1 VAADPSLPDKEECT
15 VRRKTISLISNQKK
29 AREDT
34 SDTNIEW
41 VFVGRNMELD
51 FH

>member
-1 VAADPSLPDKEECT
+1 VADPSLPDKEECT
-15 VRRKTISLISNQKK
+15 VRRKTTLLISETKKK

-34 SDTNIEW
+34 SDPNIEW
-41 VFVGRNMELD
+41 FFVGRNMELD